1 MKRVLFGI
9 GCAACVWGWA
19 VSASA
24 MTSASPGTEG
34 SLLKTDSLY
43 PLTIGVDFDHRE
55 RELSIRG
62 PGGPNDILQ
71 VESISAV
78 VSVRLLPWLAP
89 FVTIG
94 SADTDLMGYGDDSS
108 ELVWSLGVQASLWEQ
123 EIVNP
128 EFLSGRMSL
137 RAVGEWTEGDLS
149 SQSGVEGDWT
159 ELNVSMLLCYEL
171 FVDQASSRDSV
182 PYSLEFY
189 AGPTWSRLD
198 GDANT
203 PAGRVDF
210 ESDRD
215 ILITLGADLFL
226 SDNLSV
232 GGAVRLGDETSWRAG
247 FRFHF

>member
-1 MKRVLFGI
+1 MKRIMFGI
-9 GCAACVWGWA
+9 GCAVWLWA
-19 VSASA
+19 GSSPAA
-24 MTSASPGTEG
+24 TSASPGTEG
-34 SLLKTDSLY
+34 SLLKTESLY
-43 PLTIGVDFDHRE
+43 PLTIGVDYDRRE
-55 RELSIRG
+55 RGLEWTGS
-62 PGGPNDILQ
+62 GGLNDILE
-71 VESISAV
+71 VRTISAFV
-78 VSVRLLPWLAP
+78 GVRLLPWLAP
-89 FVTIG
+89 FVTVG
-94 SADTDLMGYGDDSS
+94 SADTDLMGYGDDAS
-108 ELVWSLGVQASLWEQ
+108 EMVWSVGAQASLWEQ

-128 EFLSGRMSL
+128 EFLAGRMSL

-149 SQSGVEGDWT
+149 SLSGVEGDWT
-159 ELNVSMLLCYEL
+159 EWDVSALLCYEL

-189 AGPTWSRLD
+189 AGPTWSRLE

-203 PAGRVDF
+203 PGGRVDF